1 MLNRHI
7 RLRCKA
13 FATNILDKEKK
24 LSQFFKIPKHD
35 LPQEVYDTD
44 AHSSPHAFIDEDLD
58 RKDIV
63 EKIIKKKQIE
73 SQSKFNKF
81 FANVSTGGE
90 SIKITENLIQRL
102 RLKKEFKFNEDFKQ
116 K

>member
-7 RLRCKA
+7 RLRCKT
-13 FATNILDKEKK
+13 FATNIIDKEKK
-24 LSQFFKIPKHD
+24 LSQFFKLPKHD
-35 LPQEVYDTD
+35 LPQEVYDTE
-44 AHSSPHAFIDEDLD
+44 AHGFPDFKNEEFDK
-58 RKDIV
+58 KDII
-63 EKIIKKKQIE
+63 EKVTKKRQLE

-81 FANVSTGGE
+81 FDNVSTSGE
-90 SIKITENLIQRL
+90 SIKITENLIQKL

>member
-1 MLNRHI
+1 MLNRNL
-7 RLRCKA
+7 RLRFKT
-13 FATNILDKEKK
+13 FATNIYDKEKK
-24 LSQFFKIPKHD
+24 LSQFFKLPKHD
-35 LPQEVYDTD
+35 LPQEVYDTE
-44 AHSSPHAFIDEDLD
+44 AHSPPLEDEFD
-58 RKDIV
+58 RKDII
-63 EKIIKKKQIE
+63 EKVIKRKQIE

-81 FANVSTGGE
+81 FANVSSSGE

>member
-7 RLRCKA
+7 RLRVKT
-13 FATNILDKEKK
+13 FATNIIDKEKK
-24 LSQFFKIPKHD
+24 LSQFFKLPKHD
-35 LPQEVYDTD
+35 LPQEVYDTE
-44 AHSSPHAFIDEDLD
+44 AHREPDFEYDEFDK
-58 RKDIV
+58 KDII
-63 EKIIKKKQIE
+63 EKVIKKKQLE

-81 FANVSTGGE
+81 FSNVSTGGE